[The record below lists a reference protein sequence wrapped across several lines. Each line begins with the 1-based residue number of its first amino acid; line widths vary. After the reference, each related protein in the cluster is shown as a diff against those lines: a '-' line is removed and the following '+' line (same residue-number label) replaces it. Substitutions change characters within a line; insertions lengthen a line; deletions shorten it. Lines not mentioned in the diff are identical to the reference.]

1 MDIDNVMKPA
11 RRAGPPGVTVGAY
24 AADPVLVLLLVL
36 VLVLLLLLPAPDPES
51 DFAGV
56 VAAVLDSEDFDPE
69 SESPPDFEVSVFA
82 ASPAGTD
89 LPLLPASS
97 VFAVGLAP
105 LFLKS
110 VAYQPEPFN

>member
-24 AADPVLVLLLVL
+24 AADPVLLLVL
-36 VLVLLLLLPAPDPES
+36 VLVLPVPVPDPES

-56 VAAVLDSEDFDPE
+56 AAAVLDSEDFDPE
-69 SESPPDFEVSVFA
+69 SESPPDFEESVFA